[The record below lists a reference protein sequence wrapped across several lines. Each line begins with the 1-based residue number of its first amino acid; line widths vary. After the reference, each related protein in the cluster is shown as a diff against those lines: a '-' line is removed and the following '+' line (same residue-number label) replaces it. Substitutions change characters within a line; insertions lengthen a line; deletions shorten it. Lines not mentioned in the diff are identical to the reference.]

1 MLAPV
6 VIEEISFQSAWI
18 QAVEFLKQHQWNHH
32 NLVVHVLDTQAF
44 DKHIHDIVASFAS
57 NNNLRSPEHVAST
70 IFPWK
75 QYVSS
80 VSAIELYS
88 RYARIYE
95 RSKKARRGTWGTYF
109 NRMIGYQA
117 SDQRVN
123 QLQNIIDAIRLRDQ
137 VHGSAYTIIIQHPG
151 SETIRPL
158 GGPCLNYLA
167 VQIVDRTQIGILGVY
182 RNHEFLERAYGN
194 YWGLCR
200 LIRFLAQ
207 ETGLSPG
214 PLTCVSSHA
223 YVKDQKR
230 NLISLLEEL
239 G

>member
-1 MLAPV
+1 MLAPA
-6 VIEEISFQSAWI
+6 VIEETSFQSAWI
-18 QAVEFLKQHQWNHH
+18 EAVEFLKQHQWKCH
-32 NLVVHVLDTQAF
+32 NLVVHVHDTQIF
-44 DKHIHDIVASFAS
+44 DKRIHDIVALFAL
-57 NNNLRSPEHVAST
+57 NNNLRSPEQVAST

-75 QYVSS
+75 QYASS
-80 VSAIELYS
+80 DSAEELYA

-109 NRMIGYQA
+109 NRMTDYQA
-117 SDQRVN
+117 SGNQVN
-123 QLQNIIDAIRLRDQ
+123 QLQSIIDAIRSRDK
-137 VHGSAYTIIIQHPG
+137 VHGSAYTIVIQHPG

-167 VQIVDRTQIGILGVY
+167 LQIVDRTQLGMLGVY

-200 LIRFLAQ
+200 LIKFLAK
-207 ETGLSPG
+207 EIGLSPG
-214 PLTCVSSHA
+214 PLTCISSHA

-230 NLISLLEEL
+230 NLVSLLEEL